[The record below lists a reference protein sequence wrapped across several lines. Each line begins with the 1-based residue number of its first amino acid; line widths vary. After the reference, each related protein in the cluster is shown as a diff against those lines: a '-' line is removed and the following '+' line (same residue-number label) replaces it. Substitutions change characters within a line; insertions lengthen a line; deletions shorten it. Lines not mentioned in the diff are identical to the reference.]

1 KSLSTAS
8 TPPAKAKSVT
18 HVSGT
23 KRHLSLGSGTQ
34 ENQGYNQIH
43 CKVALLF
50 EFHVA
55 PAKRD
60 LALEAANPKE
70 RN

>member
-1 KSLSTAS
+1 M
-8 TPPAKAKSVT
+8 
-18 HVSGT
+18 
-23 KRHLSLGSGTQ
+23 
-34 ENQGYNQIH
+34 
-43 CKVALLF
+43 ALLF